1 MSGHIKYFDS
11 DGKNMSFKMEDDSK
25 LVNIMIFGKK
35 NFKNASNKY
44 RTFIKMDEKDYPEVY
59 LEECKYEIK
68 KKKMNR
74 YTDVE
79 LDLDVSDNCV

>member
-1 MSGHIKYFDS
+1 
-11 DGKNMSFKMEDDSK
+11 
-25 LVNIMIFGKK
+25 
-35 NFKNASNKY
+35 
-44 RTFIKMDEKDYPEVY
+44 MDEKDYPEVY

-79 LDLDVSDNCV
+79 LDLDVSDNCVQLLTRGRFILVNPKHKIQINLAQL

>member
-1 MSGHIKYFDS
+1 
-11 DGKNMSFKMEDDSK
+11 
-25 LVNIMIFGKK
+25 
-35 NFKNASNKY
+35 
-44 RTFIKMDEKDYPEVY
+44 MDEKNYPEVY

-79 LDLDVSDNCV
+79 LDLDISDNCV